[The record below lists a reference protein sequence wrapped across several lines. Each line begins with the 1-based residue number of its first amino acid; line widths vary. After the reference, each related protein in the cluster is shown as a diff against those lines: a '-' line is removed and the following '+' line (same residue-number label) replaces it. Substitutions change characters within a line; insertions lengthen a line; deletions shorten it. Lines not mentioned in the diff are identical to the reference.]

1 MTINVFAVSRFSP
14 GSACVAL
21 PLWDQKNEAEQSNRR
36 SDRNKRP
43 YQDNRANSPHP
54 SSCEGH
60 LSTGSGIFLSPLV
73 LVTLV
78 ANYAATGKLSRVQQN
93 SVPSLHMR
101 CMITA
106 SRRANATT
114 AFCLPRRLAIFIA
127 HAFSHD
133 HFLTFTSRT
142 CAASYSRDRIIAS
155 PQQDTRPT
163 RLLSP
168 DSLSLGV
175 SPSTEPTAFE
185 CAKRPGISMV
195 AV

>member
-1 MTINVFAVSRFSP
+1 MRRNNLIGDLIAINDRTKTITRTQRRRNRLVS
-14 GSACVAL
+14 
-21 PLWDQKNEAEQSNRR
+21 
-36 SDRNKRP
+36 
-43 YQDNRANSPHP
+43 
-54 SSCEGH
+54 
-60 LSTGSGIFLSPLV
+60 IF

-133 HFLTFTSRT
+133 HFLTFNL
-142 CAASYSRDRIIAS
+142 CVAIAASDWMKPALPVAI
-155 PQQDTRPT
+155 
-163 RLLSP
+163 
-168 DSLSLGV
+168 
-175 SPSTEPTAFE
+175 ST
-185 CAKRPGISMV
+185 
-195 AV
+195 

>member
-1 MTINVFAVSRFSP
+1 M
-14 GSACVAL
+14 AL
-21 PLWDQKNEAEQSNRR
+21 PLWDQKNGAEQSNRR
-36 SDRNKRP
+36 PDRNRRP
-43 YQDNRANSPHP
+43 YQDNHANSPHP

-60 LSTGSGIFLSPLV
+60 LSTGGGSLLSPLV
-73 LVTLV
+73 LAIQVV
-78 ANYAATGKLSRVQQN
+78 NYAATGKLSRVQQN

-101 CMITA
+101 YMITA
-106 SRRANATT
+106 SRRAKATT

-168 DSLSLGV
+168 DSFSFGV

-185 CAKRPGISMV
+185 WANRPGISMV

>member
-1 MTINVFAVSRFSP
+1 MRRNNLIGDLIAIN
-14 GSACVAL
+14 
-21 PLWDQKNEAEQSNRR
+21 
-36 SDRNKRP
+36 DRTKTTTR
-43 YQDNRANSPHP
+43 NSPHP
-54 SSCEGH
+54 LSCEGH
-60 LSTGSGIFLSPLV
+60 LSTGGGIYLSPV
-73 LVTLV
+73 VFVTLV

-127 HAFSHD
+127 HALSHD

-142 CAASYSRDRIIAS
+142 CAASYNRDRIIAS
-155 PQQDTRPT
+155 PQHDTRPPH
-163 RLLSP
+163 LLSP
-168 DSLSLGV
+168 DSFSFCV
-175 SPSTEPTAFE
+175 RPSTEPTAFE
-185 CAKRPGISMV
+185 CVNRSGISMV

>member
-1 MTINVFAVSRFSP
+1 MSSQYRASLRDRPAWPSHYGT
-14 GSACVAL
+14 
-21 PLWDQKNEAEQSNRR
+21 RR
-36 SDRNKRP
+36 MRRNNLIGDLIAIDDRTKTT
-43 YQDNRANSPHP
+43 SELTP
-54 SSCEGH
+54 SVVLRRTSFH
-60 LSTGSGIFLSPLV
+60 RRRNLLSPFA

-168 DSLSLGV
+168 DSFSFGV

-185 CAKRPGISMV
+185 CANRPGISMV